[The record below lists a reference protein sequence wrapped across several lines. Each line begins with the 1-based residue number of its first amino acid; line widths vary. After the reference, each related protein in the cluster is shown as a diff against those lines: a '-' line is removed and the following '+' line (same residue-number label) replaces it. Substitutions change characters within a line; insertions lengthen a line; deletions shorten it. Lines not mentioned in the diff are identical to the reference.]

1 MGKLY
6 PSLSPF
12 PQPGNGKI
20 FSYVLY
26 LDTKVYGKKIKWP
39 FSIFH
44 WGRIVWNSQ
53 AYTVKCSPSISILA
67 KYKIVR
73 TMKIT
78 KAIWPD
84 F

>member
-39 FSIFH
+39 FLVFQ
-44 WGRIVWNSQ
+44 WGHIISYCRP
-53 AYTVKCSPSISILA
+53 YTVKLI
-67 KYKIVR
+67 
-73 TMKIT
+73 
-78 KAIWPD
+78 
-84 F
+84 